1 MKKMVTTLTARKRYF
16 VIVQDGNMYCAIE
29 DKYIDA
35 EGKLKQA
42 LNGLQMHA
50 SESLDRCIQQT
61 RDSVEMDWLEAHGA
75 SKAEAFA
82 KVTGT
87 PLEICEKLFK

>member
-1 MKKMVTTLTARKRYF
+1 MMVTTLTARNRNF
-16 VIVQDGNMYCAIE
+16 AIVMKDNMYCAIE

-35 EGKLKQA
+35 EGKLKKA

-50 SESLDRCIQQT
+50 SKDLDHCIKLT
-61 RDSVEMDWLEAHGA
+61 RDAVEMDWLERNGA

-87 PLEICEKLFK
+87 PIEICEKLFK